1 MSIAFL
7 PRPGTLEEA
16 LRLLD
21 ANPAAQP
28 IAGGQFLVPAL
39 GREARPQANLMAIDK
54 LPELSGIT
62 KLDGR
67 LTIGAGECH
76 ARVTSSDVVAE
87 AIPALAALV
96 GSIGDPQVRAR
107 GTLGGALCSGD
118 PLIDYAAACLG
129 LGAVLQTSRGE
140 LSAEDFFALDSQPRL
155 LPADIL
161 KSVAF
166 QIPNR
171 AGYAKLKQSAAGYA
185 LVGVFV
191 SQKEGDVR
199 VAVIGGWGRPVR
211 SPVLESVLASRF
223 APDSIVDDL
232 PIEEG
237 LLDDDLASADYRRA
251 LVLEL
256 TRRAV
261 HNAI

>member
-1 MSIAFL
+1 
-7 PRPGTLEEA
+7 
-16 LRLLD
+16 
-21 ANPAAQP
+21 
-28 IAGGQFLVPAL
+28 
-39 GREARPQANLMAIDK
+39 
-54 LPELSGIT
+54 
-62 KLDGR
+62 
-67 LTIGAGECH
+67 
-76 ARVTSSDVVAE
+76 
-87 AIPALAALV
+87 
-96 GSIGDPQVRAR
+96 
-107 GTLGGALCSGD
+107 
-118 PLIDYAAACLG
+118 
-129 LGAVLQTSRGE
+129 E

-191 SQKEGDVR
+191 SQKEDDVR
-199 VAVIGGWGRPVR
+199 VAVIGGWERPVR
-211 SPVLESVLASRF
+211 SAVLESVLARRF
-223 APDSIVDDL
+223 APTSIVDDL